1 MQNIQRVLIR
11 TADGERVV
19 VDPLE
24 VFVLEADEGRTRVRL
39 ASRHEL
45 VDVREIGE
53 LEALFAPFGFTE
65 IHRSVLV
72 NPRRVALI
80 RRRDGDGRDW
90 ELKME
95 PPVNRVLPISRERLA
110 ARVAEPGAAERV
122 ARPRRAAGRPAV
134 AGHRAM
140 GPEGRPSPFRPY
152 SCTAGPENHV
162 PR

>member
-11 TADGERVV
+11 TAEGERVV

-53 LEALFAPFGFTE
+53 LEALFAPFGFME

-80 RRRDGDGRDW
+80 RRREGDGRDW

-95 PPVNRVLPISRERLA
+95 PPVNRVLPISRDRL
-110 ARVAEPGAAERV
+110 E
-122 ARPRRAAGRPAV
+122 AV
-134 AGHRAM
+134 LAIFGD
-140 GPEGRPSPFRPY
+140 E
-152 SCTAGPENHV
+152 
-162 PR
+162 